1 MKTKKKRRRPACVE
15 GHPEKEVIIR
25 RVHNAITGKTSRQF
39 VCLRCRQTL
48 TLTDEENLI
57 GNPFGILER
66 TEESQGKKLFADLR
80 GEG

>member
-1 MKTKKKRRRPACVE
+1 MKAKKKRRRPPCSD
-15 GHPEKEVIIR
+15 GHPEKEVILR
-25 RVHNAITGKTSRQF
+25 RVRNILTGKTARQF

-66 TEESQGKKLFADLR
+66 TDEVRTAKLFAELR
-80 GEG
+80 REW